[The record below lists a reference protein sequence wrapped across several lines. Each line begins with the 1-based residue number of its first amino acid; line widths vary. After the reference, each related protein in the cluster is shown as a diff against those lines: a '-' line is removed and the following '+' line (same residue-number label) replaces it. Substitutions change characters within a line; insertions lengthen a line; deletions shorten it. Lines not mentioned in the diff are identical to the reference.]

1 MDRMHHRGPRQ
12 DSQDC
17 STSAKEKTGV
27 FGMAYFTFEQESGQE
42 FVFELRDQEKVD
54 HARRIISGE
63 ETERVHVVGRII
75 KRKAPYNPRW
85 EYYLDSNTI
94 SFFAYAIE
102 VCDANMQYVDDHLD
116 EACGAFLPGCMW
128 CPWNSRVVREVE
140 NP

>member
-1 MDRMHHRGPRQ
+1 
-12 DSQDC
+12 
-17 STSAKEKTGV
+17 
-27 FGMAYFTFEQESGQE
+27 MAYFTFEQEPDQE
-42 FVFELRDQEKVD
+42 FFFELRDQEKVD

-63 ETERVHVVGRII
+63 ETERVHVMGRII

-85 EYYLDSNTI
+85 EYHLNPDSIN
-94 SFFAYAIE
+94 FFAMAIE